1 YVLRGQAESLGPDPG
16 VDVVVFPL
24 GALGRGTNVVFDT
37 DDADKGRAAIGSVF
51 FLTRPHPAAG
61 DLNLMISLLAQA
73 TESLDRTDLSSMPL
87 AAVADVVD
95 QRRYDGYR
103 RVARLL
109 ARPMSA
115 SMLDKDTLPVFGAN
129 LVVPVLQTIGRA
141 MRLGMPAEVYFV
153 DAAWA
158 PNSAEN

>member
-1 YVLRGQAESLGPDPG
+1 VRLVLDEIHAVNGSLGERTRGVVRELPQDATRLRYVLRGQTESLGPDPG

-103 RVARLL
+103 R
-109 ARPMSA
+109 
-115 SMLDKDTLPVFGAN
+115 
-129 LVVPVLQTIGRA
+129 
-141 MRLGMPAEVYFV
+141 
-153 DAAWA
+153 
-158 PNSAEN
+158 